1 MSWHRAPMTPFDLET
16 TGRDPHTARIVEAA
30 VLQVGDGRT
39 QASKW
44 LVRPDGYDIPDE
56 AVKIHGIST
65 AQARADGRPGVE
77 VLDEILADLA
87 LALRGGRPIVG
98 HNVSYDLAV
107 VEAEAVRYGLPG
119 LAERLDGQI
128 CPVLDTCVMDRYLMP
143 FRRRPSADVGP
154 YTLATSAHTYKI
166 AFDASAAHGAEYD
179 ALVSARIAYRMA
191 QIANVP
197 SSQRPDYVKKSRS
210 NRFSEIADMTLPD
223 LHAAQARWHTR
234 WAGDLTAYKMRKWQ
248 ERRDGAEQRGEAFDE
263 PAPEPV
269 DHSWPIQTRPEPERG
284 VIA

>member
-1 MSWHRAPMTPFDLET
+1 MTPFDLET
-16 TGRDPHTARIVEAA
+16 TGPDPRAARIVEAA

-39 QASKW
+39 QSSKW
-44 LVRPDGYDIPDE
+44 LVRPDGYDIPVE
-56 AVKIHGIST
+56 ATKIHGIST
-65 AQARADGRPGVE
+65 EQARADGRPAAQ

-98 HNVSYDLAV
+98 HNVSYDLTV
-107 VEAEAVRYGLPG
+107 VEAEAARYGLPG
-119 LAERLDGQI
+119 LAGRLEGRVA
-128 CPVLDTCVMDRYLMP
+128 PVLDTCVMDRHLMP
-143 FRRRPSADVGP
+143 FRRRPSAEVGP
-154 YTLATSAHTYKI
+154 YTLATSARTYRV
-166 AFDASAAHGAEYD
+166 AFDTSAAHGAEYD
-179 ALVSARIAYRMA
+179 ALVSARIAYRIG

-197 SSQRPDYVKKSRS
+197 AAERPDWVRANRS
-210 NRFSEIADMTLPD
+210 NRFGEIAGLTLPD

-234 WAGDLTAYKMRKWQ
+234 WAGDLTAYKLRKWQ